1 MGSSWSASSMGIIN
15 SAKSFDLSMFIA
27 EDAISP
33 EDHWGEMIASGDF
46 NGDGY
51 EDIAISS
58 PNVNTCTTTLTSLP
72 SISMGLQMKSVKKKM
87 PDLW

>member
-1 MGSSWSASSMGIIN
+1 MMWVLPGLPQGMGIIN

-27 EDAISP
+27 NETISP
-33 EDHWGEMIASGDF
+33 EDHWGEMIVSGDF

-58 PNVNTCTTTLTSLP
+58 PNANTRNRH
-72 SISMGLQMKSVKKKM
+72 
-87 PDLW
+87 

>member
-1 MGSSWSASSMGIIN
+1 MGIIN

-27 EDAISP
+27 NEDAISP

-58 PNVNTCTTTLTSLP
+58 PNVNTCDDDTDILIEYLYGP
-72 SISMGLQMKSVKKKM
+72 SNQMCEKENAGLV
-87 PDLW
+87 